1 VTRVKICGCVRAED
15 ALTAAE
21 AGADFVGFVFAES
34 PRRLTATEAAE
45 IVRALGTPLR
55 ELELTE
61 PPAVYRSQGA
71 AARQSIGDWFRQGA
85 EALERLLA
93 RKRPLTVGVFA
104 GMELE
109 TVNAIADE
117 SGVDLIQ
124 LSGDESWQD
133 CLSANRQVIKVTHV
147 RPQQS
152 ADDVLASIEGGT
164 AIACMLDSRTE
175 RAYGGTGRRLN
186 WPVAAGVAGRLPVWL
201 AGGLTP
207 ENVADA
213 IRALR
218 PWAVDVSSGVETGG
232 AKDAAKIRAFVA
244 SAKDQPQMDTD

>member
-1 VTRVKICGCVRAED
+1 MTRVKICGCMRVED

-55 ELELTE
+55 EMELTE
-61 PPAVYRSQGA
+61 PPAVFRSEADLPAGREGVA
-71 AARQSIGDWFRQGA
+71 DWFRHGA

-104 GMELE
+104 GMDLE

-117 SGVDLIQ
+117 SAVDLIQ

-133 CLSANRQVIKVTHV
+133 CLSANRQVIKVVHV
-147 RPQQS
+147 RPNQS
-152 ADDVLASIEGGT
+152 ADDVLAAIEGGT

-175 RAYGGTGRRLN
+175 RAYGGTGRRLD

-207 ENVADA
+207 ENVGEAV
-213 IRALR
+213 RAVR
-218 PWAVDVSSGVETGG
+218 PWTVDVSSGVETDG
-232 AKDAAKIRAFVA
+232 AKDAVKIRAFMSA
-244 SAKDQPQMDTD
+244 AKDKG